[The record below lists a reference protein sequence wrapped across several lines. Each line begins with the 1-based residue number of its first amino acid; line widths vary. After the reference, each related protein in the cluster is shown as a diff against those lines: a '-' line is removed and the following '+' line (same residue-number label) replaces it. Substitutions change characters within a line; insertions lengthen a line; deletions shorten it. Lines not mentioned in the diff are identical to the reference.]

1 MKADDACAEHP
12 LENLVSPRTNAEALR
27 IEPRDIPEHDDGGSR
42 KALAN
47 EPRCQGEMVI
57 LHQDN
62 RVGRIDLGANGIRE
76 LFVDLPVMPPI
87 LTAKYRTGIGDV
99 TQRP

>member
-1 MKADDACAEHP
+1 
-12 LENLVSPRTNAEALR
+12 
-27 IEPRDIPEHDDGGSR
+27 
-42 KALAN
+42 
-47 EPRCQGEMVI
+47 MVI